1 MLTGILLR
9 EWSPIVGDSSILQR
23 DLARLVDVAISST
36 LGKCVGLNP
45 ALQRLILLDLQPLH
59 APLH

>member
-1 MLTGILLR
+1 MLTGILLL

-36 LGKCVGLNP
+36 LGKCVGFNP

-59 APLH
+59 ASLH